1 MGQVTAEFIWRMEDI
16 LELYAQPY
24 DPQRPV
30 IGFDERP
37 YQLRANL
44 RAPLPMAPGR
54 VQRIDYEYERK
65 GGCNLFMLFQPLRG
79 WRHVEVTQQRT
90 NQDFAHCMQ
99 AMVEDYFPDA
109 DVIRVVL
116 DNLSTHT
123 PAALYQALEPAEAR
137 RIARKLEFH
146 YTPKHGSWLNMTEIE
161 LSVLERQC
169 LRRRLGDIPTT
180 QREVAAWE
188 RTRNRA
194 NATVHWRFATEDARS
209 KFKRLYPKNHCG

>member
-1 MGQVTAEFIWRMEDI
+1 VTVDFIWRMEDI

-37 YQLRANL
+37 YQLRANR

-54 VQRIDYEYERK
+54 VRRIDYEYERK
-65 GGCNLFMLFQPLRG
+65 GTCNLFMMFEPLRG

-99 AMVEDYFPDA
+99 AVVNGYFPDA

-123 PAALYQALEPAEAR
+123 PAALYQAFEPAEAR

-188 RTRNRA
+188 HTRNRA
-194 NATVHWRFATEDARS
+194 KATVHWRFATEDART
-209 KFKRLYPKNHCG
+209 KFKRLYSKNHCG

>member
-1 MGQVTAEFIWRMEDI
+1 MEDI

-30 IGFDERP
+30 MGCDERP
-37 YQLRANL
+37 YQLRAKL

-54 VQRIDYEYERK
+54 VQRIDYGYERQ
-65 GGCNLFMLFQPLRG
+65 GRGNLFMLFQPLRG

-109 DVIRVVL
+109 DVIRVVW
-116 DNLSTHT
+116 DNVSPHT

-146 YTPKHGSWLNMTEIE
+146 YTPKHGSWLNMTAIAR
-161 LSVLERQC
+161 SGLERQC
-169 LRRRLGDIPTT
+169 LRRLGDIPTP

-188 RTRNRA
+188 RTRHRA
-194 NATVHWRFATEDARS
+194 KATVPWRFATEDARS
-209 KFKRLYPKNHCG
+209 KFKRLYPKNHGG